1 MKLYENPAEKL
12 GKMLRKG
19 EVSAT
24 EITKSYLAR
33 IDEVESKVDAF
44 ITVSGEKALETAA
57 LVDKK
62 LAAGEEL
69 PPLAGI
75 PIALKDNICVNGVRT
90 TCASKILENFVP
102 PYDATVV
109 TRMKNNLMPI
119 IGKANMDEFAMG
131 SSCENSAFKLTHNPY
146 DLSRVPGGS
155 SGGSAASVAS
165 CETVLAVGTDTGGS
179 VRLPACLT
187 GIVGLK
193 PTYGAV
199 SRSGVVAF
207 GSSLDQVGPMGRTV
221 TDCAMLFDAIA
232 GRDPYDA
239 TSTHFPYKPI
249 APGLKNDVKG
259 LKIGLPRE
267 FFGDGID
274 PAVRESI
281 MDAAKTYEKMGA
293 TVIEVDLP
301 YADYCLATYYII
313 SSAEASSNLARFDG
327 VKYGHLAEGCKTL
340 DEVYF
345 RSRSEGFGPEVLRRI
360 MLGTYVLASGYYD
373 AYYKQGQKMRE
384 KLKQIYSE
392 ALTKCDVM
400 LTPTSPTVAFKL
412 GEKATDPVQMY
423 LSDICTV
430 TINMVQL
437 PALVVP
443 CAQVNGLPMGFQLI
457 GRKNGEELLF
467 NVAYSY
473 EQTSG
478 NGWVCPKL

>member
-1 MKLYENPAEKL
+1 MKLYEKSAGEL
-12 GKMLRKG
+12 GKMLREG
-19 EVSAT
+19 DVSAT
-24 EITKSYLAR
+24 EITKSYLRR
-33 IDEVESKVDAF
+33 IDEVEGKVDAF
-44 ITVSGEKALETAA
+44 LTVTRDAALEMAA
-57 LVDKK
+57 LVDRK
-62 LAAGEEL
+62 LAAGEAIA
-69 PPLAGI
+69 PLAGI
-75 PIALKDNICVNGVRT
+75 PIAVKDNICVDGVRT

-119 IGKANMDEFAMG
+119 IGKTNLDEFAMG
-131 SSCENSAFKLTHNPY
+131 SSCENSAFKPTHNPY
-146 DLSRVPGGS
+146 DLTRVPGGS
-155 SGGSAASVAS
+155 SGGSAASVAAGES
-165 CETVLAVGTDTGGS
+165 VLSVGTDTGGS
-179 VRLPACLT
+179 VRLPACLN

-207 GSSLDQVGPMGRTV
+207 GSSLDQVGPFGRTV
-221 TDCAMLFDAIA
+221 ADCAMLFDAIA

-249 APGLKNDVKG
+249 APGLKNGVRG

-274 PAVRESI
+274 PAVRASI
-281 MDAAKTYEKMGA
+281 IGAAKTYEEMGA
-293 TVIEVDLP
+293 TLVDVDLP
-301 YADYCLATYYII
+301 FADYALATYYII

-327 VKYGHLAEGCKTL
+327 VKYGLLADGCKTI

-384 KLKQIYSE
+384 KLKQVYAD
-392 ALTKCDVM
+392 ALSKCDVM

-430 TINMVQL
+430 SINMVQL

-443 CAQVNGLPMGFQLI
+443 CAQVDGLPMGFQLI
-457 GRKNGEELLF
+457 GRKNDEELLF

-478 NGWVCPKL
+478 IGWVCPKL

>member
-19 EVSAT
+19 EISAT
-24 EITKSYLAR
+24 EITTSYLSR
-33 IDEVESKVDAF
+33 IDEVERKVDAF

-69 PPLAGI
+69 PALAGI

-109 TRMKNNLMPI
+109 TRMKGSLMPI
-119 IGKANMDEFAMG
+119 IGKTNLDEFAMG
-131 SSCENSAFKLTHNPY
+131 SSCENSAFKPTHNPY
-146 DLSRVPGGS
+146 DLTRVPGGS
-155 SGGSAASVAS
+155 SGGSAASVAA

-179 VRLPACLT
+179 VRLPACLN
-187 GIVGLK
+187 GIVGIK

-199 SRSGVVAF
+199 SRSGIVAF

-232 GRDPYDA
+232 GRDPHDA

-249 APGLKNDVKG
+249 AEGLKNNAKG

-274 PAVRESI
+274 PAVRQSI

-293 TVIEVDLP
+293 TLVDVDLP
-301 YADYCLATYYII
+301 FADYALATYYII

-327 VKYGHLAEGCKTL
+327 VKYGHLAEGCKTI

-384 KLKQIYSE
+384 KLKQVYAD
-392 ALTKCDVM
+392 ALAKCDVM
-400 LTPTSPTVAFKL
+400 LTPTSPTVAFKI

-430 TINMVQL
+430 SINMVQL

-443 CAQVNGLPMGFQLI
+443 CAQVDGLPMGFQLI
-457 GRKNGEELLF
+457 GRKNDEELLF

-478 NGWVCPKL
+478 IGWVCPKL

>member
-1 MKLYENPAEKL
+1 MKLYEKSAGEL
-12 GKMLRKG
+12 GKMLRTG
-19 EVSAT
+19 AISAT
-24 EITKSYLAR
+24 EITKSYLSR
-33 IDEVESKVDAF
+33 IDEVEGKVDAF
-44 ITVSGEKALETAA
+44 ITVSGEKALEMAA

-75 PIALKDNICVNGVRT
+75 PIALKDNICVDGVRT
-90 TCASKILENFVP
+90 TCASKILENFIP

-119 IGKANMDEFAMG
+119 IGKTNLDEFAMG
-131 SSCENSAFKLTHNPY
+131 SSCENSAFKPTHNPY
-146 DLSRVPGGS
+146 DLTRVPGGS
-155 SGGSAASVAS
+155 SGGSAASVAA

-179 VRLPACLT
+179 VRLPACLN
-187 GIVGLK
+187 GIVGIK
-193 PTYGAV
+193 PTYGAI
-199 SRSGVVAF
+199 SRSGIVAF

-249 APGLKNDVKG
+249 APHLKNDVKG

-274 PAVRESI
+274 PAVRASI
-281 MDAAKTYEKMGA
+281 IEASKTYEKMGA
-293 TVIEVDLP
+293 TLVDVDLP
-301 YADYCLATYYII
+301 FADYALATYYII

-327 VKYGHLAEGCKTL
+327 VKYGRLADGCKTI

-384 KLKQIYSE
+384 KLKQVYAQ

-430 TINMVQL
+430 SINMVQL

-443 CAQVNGLPMGFQLI
+443 CAQVDGLPMGFQLI
-457 GRKNGEELLF
+457 GGKNAEELLF

-478 NGWVCPKL
+478 IGWVCPKL